1 MPLNEPLKLSK
12 TFSFEL
18 ALITISSVLEFCG
31 VVLKAAAYSDQ
42 KPAISSLRRNLQ
54 REALGELARLS
65 LGGGRRTGLL
75 VTRFGAGQGI
85 PPDARSLANFHL
97 KRLLQRVIEV
107 LSEGGE
113 QAQELVLDD
122 ATRAHLEDIQ
132 RRVEAV
138 LEAEI
143 VVSSP

>member
-1 MPLNEPLKLSK
+1 M
-12 TFSFEL
+12 
-18 ALITISSVLEFCG
+18 
-31 VVLKAAAYSDQ
+31 SDD
-42 KPAISSLRRNLQ
+42 KIRLQ
-54 REALGELARLS
+54 QA
-65 LGGGRRTGLL
+65 TGLL
-75 VTRFGAGQGI
+75 VTRFASGQGI